1 MASLDAWIARQNA
14 TSIVALE
21 RAISA
26 THLCRRRERF
36 GQAVTPAVGSV
47 LASPVFADWDPRPDY
62 FFHWVRDAA
71 LVMRT
76 VAELMEEAPSATE
89 QARWRKHFEDFVRFS
104 LKLAE
109 PDERYLLAL
118 SRATGA
124 CATNDQ
130 KFLRKEAEIHALGSD
145 ALLAEPRFN
154 PDGTLDIFHWSRPQ
168 YDGPALRALACLRYL
183 QAGSALTDELARLL
197 RRDLAFTVAHAGKPC
212 IGPWE
217 EPEQHANH
225 YYVELVQLA
234 ALVHGRAWVANDQT
248 KERDEAERK
257 LRKGLEQYWSE
268 RHQVLSAMRPA
279 AAETADDLLDALTL
293 LAAWD
298 ADLPDGPHSIG
309 DPRLETTQT
318 AIEALFAREFPINH
332 TCTAGP
338 ALGRSRRDRYF
349 GGGAWYPTTL
359 AAAGLC
365 YRRARRQGWRR
376 RDLIAH
382 GDAYMTTLRAF
393 VPADGALSEQIDRTS
408 GVPMSASHLTWSYAA
423 FISAAR
429 ERRLALSGR

>member
-1 MASLDAWIARQNA
+1 SLYSAAGGRKSISPMEPASPQSQSLTCDRACSLRQCGSEPPERSSTTFRAWSCRAIPAPRPLYNNNLRRFGYTMASLDAWIARQNA

-168 YDGPALRALACLRYL
+168 YDGPALRA
-183 QAGSALTDELARLL
+183 
-197 RRDLAFTVAHAGKPC
+197 
-212 IGPWE
+212 
-217 EPEQHANH
+217 
-225 YYVELVQLA
+225 
-234 ALVHGRAWVANDQT
+234 
-248 KERDEAERK
+248 
-257 LRKGLEQYWSE
+257 
-268 RHQVLSAMRPA
+268 
-279 AAETADDLLDALTL
+279 
-293 LAAWD
+293 
-298 ADLPDGPHSIG
+298 
-309 DPRLETTQT
+309 
-318 AIEALFAREFPINH
+318 
-332 TCTAGP
+332 
-338 ALGRSRRDRYF
+338 
-349 GGGAWYPTTL
+349 
-359 AAAGLC
+359 
-365 YRRARRQGWRR
+365 
-376 RDLIAH
+376 
-382 GDAYMTTLRAF
+382 
-393 VPADGALSEQIDRTS
+393 
-408 GVPMSASHLTWSYAA
+408 
-423 FISAAR
+423 
-429 ERRLALSGR
+429 